1 MADGMLSLSWNNHRA
16 TFCHIL
22 STLRE
27 KERYTDVTVAC
38 EGKFYQV
45 HKLVLSTCSE
55 YFEKIFENTPCKHPV
70 IVLKDV
76 QTDELEALLSYMYEG
91 AVSVAQNDLA
101 RLIKAAEVLRVKG
114 LAVPDEPPIS
124 ESSNKRLTQSR
135 NATDDRSSPHPKRR
149 RREES
154 NAYMQGAQTSTTPP
168 ASPRASPFHNESETQ
183 HSTSRTQ
190 SDSQWMEQRSS
201 EREEQSTDH
210 PLDDRLG
217 DHTATSRSSPTPPQ
231 VEVMVD
237 ESLVKEEMV
246 DHVDNSQDDVVDS
259 GMDYGSMGSD
269 SRLDGSGGGEED
281 PSSQML
287 PNKFEH
293 KVNPSQGQ
301 AQPLPEAVV
310 EALAG
315 PSGMQGWLSE
325 MPAGFSG
332 LEGYGGDGSQDVH
345 PSSQGA
351 PVTQSQAHQLVRLEN
366 DGHRTGEI
374 DVSGAPQVERET
386 NSEWSDERRTTGAWQ
401 GLTSKVELENNCQT
415 SERGRISREWEGLAP
430 ANKMD
435 RETNSQWTDGRR
447 TTGEWQGLTSFN
459 KLHQCTHCSFNT
471 ADIHSLKRHNLKH
484 TGEKPFS
491 CPFCSYKSA
500 RKDLLKEHIH
510 THTGERPHACP
521 YCPYSASQKNI
532 LRAHIR
538 RHTGEKPYACP
549 LCSYRAIQKSTLK
562 AHLMT
567 HKTNDLT
574 A

>member
-1 MADGMLSLSWNNHRA
+1 MWMRWAACGSPARPPQHTRRPGQQHTPPPHNYYLYFRFFFICYIKMADGMLSLSWNNHRA

-351 PVTQSQAHQLVRLEN
+351 PVTQSQAHQLVGLQAL
-366 DGHRTGEI
+366 GQRTGGSDAARPSQVLLQTVGQRIGER
-374 DVSGAPQVERET
+374 DASRTSQPPAAPKILQCSQCSYTTT
-386 NSEWSDERRTTGAWQ
+386 N
-401 GLTSKVELENNCQT
+401 TSHLK
-415 SERGRISREWEGLAP
+415 
-430 ANKMD
+430 
-435 RETNSQWTDGRR
+435 
-447 TTGEWQGLTSFN
+447 
-459 KLHQCTHCSFNT
+459 THYY
-471 ADIHSLKRHNLKH
+471 RH

-491 CPFCSYKSA
+491 CPYCSYS
-500 RKDLLKEHIH
+500 
-510 THTGERPHACP
+510 CN
-521 YCPYSASQKNI
+521 QKTN

-538 RHTGEKPYACP
+538 RHTGEKPYVCNFCA
-549 LCSYRAIQKSTLK
+549 YRTGQKSNLNS
-562 AHLMT
+562 HLHT
-567 HKTNDLT
+567 HRINDH
-574 A
+574 AK

>member
-351 PVTQSQAHQLVRLEN
+351 PVTQSQAHQLV
-366 DGHRTGEI
+366 
-374 DVSGAPQVERET
+374 ERET
-386 NSEWSDERRTTGAWQ
+386 NSLWTG
-401 GLTSKVELENNCQT
+401 
-415 SERGRISREWEGLAP
+415 
-430 ANKMD
+430 
-435 RETNSQWTDGRR
+435 GRR
-447 TTGEWQGLTSFN
+447 TAREWQGLTSS
-459 KLHQCTHCSFNT
+459 KVHQCLFCPYNT
-471 ADIHSLKRHNLKH
+471 TNSSNFKRHTFKH
-484 TGEKPFS
+484 TEERLFS
-491 CPFCSYKSA
+491 CTFCSYKTT
-500 RKDLLKEHIH
+500 RKDQLKDHINI
-510 THTGERPHACP
+510 HTGERPFSCP
-521 YCPYSASQKNI
+521 YCQYRATQKSSLNV
-532 LRAHIR
+532 HVR
-538 RHTGEKPYACP
+538 RHTGQKPYTCVYCHYQA
-549 LCSYRAIQKSTLK
+549 AHKSSLNI
-562 AHLMT
+562 HMMT
-567 HKTNDLT
+567 HKAKDHVG
-574 A
+574 

>member
-351 PVTQSQAHQLVRLEN
+351 PVTQSQAHQLV
-366 DGHRTGEI
+366 
-374 DVSGAPQVERET
+374 ERET
-386 NSEWSDERRTTGAWQ
+386 KYQWS
-401 GLTSKVELENNCQT
+401 
-415 SERGRISREWEGLAP
+415 
-430 ANKMD
+430 
-435 RETNSQWTDGRR
+435 DGRR
-447 TTGEWQGLTSFN
+447 TAGEGQGHTSTN
-459 KLHQCTHCSFNT
+459 KWHQCPHCDYST
-471 ADIHSLKRHNLKH
+471 PDSYKLKRHILKH

-491 CPFCSYKSA
+491 CSYCSYSTT
-500 RKDLLKEHIH
+500 RKEFLKEHIN
-510 THTGERPHACP
+510 T
-521 YCPYSASQKNI
+521 
-532 LRAHIR
+532 
-538 RHTGEKPYACP
+538 HTGEKPFSCAYCP
-549 LCSYRAIQKSTLK
+549 YSSSHKNILRRHVRRHTKEKTYSCTFCSFKTIDETDLSN
-562 AHLMT
+562 HLLIHMI
-567 HKTNDLT
+567 KE
-574 A
+574 

>member
-1 MADGMLSLSWNNHRA
+1 MAEGMLSLSWNNHRA

-38 EGKFYQV
+38 DGKFYQV

-101 RLIKAAEVLRVKG
+101 RLIKAAEVLRIKG
-114 LAVPDEPPIS
+114 LAVPDEPPLS
-124 ESSNKRLTQSR
+124 ESCSKRVTQSR
-135 NATDDRSSPHPKRR
+135 NASDDRSSPHPKRR

-154 NAYMQGAQTSTTPP
+154 NTSLQGAQTSTSPP
-168 ASPRASPFHNESETQ
+168 ASPRVSSFESEGETH

-190 SDSQWMEQRSS
+190 SDSRWMDQRSS
-201 EREEQSTDH
+201 EREDQSTDH

-237 ESLVKEEMV
+237 ETLVKEEMV
-246 DHVDNSQDDVVDS
+246 DHVDNSQDDIVDS

-287 PNKFEH
+287 PNKFEP
-293 KVNPSQGQ
+293 KINPSQGQ
-301 AQPLPEAVV
+301 AQQLPDAVV

-315 PSGMQGWLSE
+315 PSGMQGWLSGCE
-325 MPAGFSG
+325 MPTGFSG
-332 LEGYGGDGSQDVH
+332 LEGYSGGDGSQDVH
-345 PSSQGA
+345 PPPQGQ
-351 PVTQSQAHQLVRLEN
+351 PVSQSQAHQLVE
-366 DGHRTGEI
+366 
-374 DVSGAPQVERET
+374 
-386 NSEWSDERRTTGAWQ
+386 
-401 GLTSKVELENNCQT
+401 
-415 SERGRISREWEGLAP
+415 
-430 ANKMD
+430 

-447 TTGEWQGLTSFN
+447 TTGEWQGFTSAG
-459 KLHQCTHCSFNT
+459 KVHQCPHCAYNTTDSFK
-471 ADIHSLKRHNLKH
+471 LRRHTLKH
-484 TGEKPFS
+484 TGERPFT
-491 CPFCSYKSA
+491 CTYCSYGTT
-500 RKDLLKEHIH
+500 RKELLKEHINL
-510 THTGERPHACP
+510 HTGAKP
-521 YCPYSASQKNI
+521 YTCSFCPYSASQRSSLNVH
-532 LRAHIR
+532 LR
-538 RHTGEKPYACP
+538 RHTGDKPYLCTHCP
-549 LCSYRAIQKSTLK
+549 YQAAHKVSLK
-562 AHLMT
+562 NHMLVHMT
-567 HKTNDLT
+567 KDRRI
-574 A
+574 

>member
-351 PVTQSQAHQLVRLEN
+351 PVTQSQAHQLV
-366 DGHRTGEI
+366 
-374 DVSGAPQVERET
+374 
-386 NSEWSDERRTTGAWQ
+386 
-401 GLTSKVELENNCQT
+401 
-415 SERGRISREWEGLAP
+415 
-430 ANKMD
+430 D
-435 RETNSQWTDGRR
+435 RETNSLWPDGRS
-447 TTGEWQGLTSFN
+447 TTQEWQGLS
-459 KLHQCTHCSFNT
+459 CTIN
-471 ADIHSLKRHNLKH
+471 NLRTNACKQF
-484 TGEKPFS
+484 GEKPYL
-491 CPFCSYKSA
+491 CPFCSYRTT
-500 RKDLLKEHIH
+500 RKALLEEHIN
-510 THTGERPHACP
+510 THTGDRPFSCP
-521 YCPYSASQKNI
+521 YCEYSSSHKSI
-532 LRAHIR
+532 LKAHVR
-538 RHTGEKPYACP
+538 RHTGEKPYACTFCP
-549 LCSYRAIQKSTLK
+549 YRATQKSTLNS
-562 AHLMT
+562 HMLT
-567 HKTNDLT
+567 HKGKD
-574 A
+574 AA

>member
-351 PVTQSQAHQLVRLEN
+351 PVTQSQAHQLVMQE
-366 DGHRTGEI
+366 TGW
-374 DVSGAPQVERET
+374 ERNAET
-386 NSEWSDERRTTGAWQ
+386 RKNLNACKMHKCPYCDYITNKTTN
-401 GLTSKVELENNCQT
+401 LM
-415 SERGRISREWEGLAP
+415 R
-430 ANKMD
+430 
-435 RETNSQWTDGRR
+435 
-447 TTGEWQGLTSFN
+447 
-459 KLHQCTHCSFNT
+459 H
-471 ADIHSLKRHNLKH
+471 IHTH

-491 CPFCSYKSA
+491 CP
-500 RKDLLKEHIH
+500 
-510 THTGERPHACP
+510 
-521 YCPYSASQKNI
+521 YCPFRASQENNLKT
-532 LRAHIR
+532 HIR
-538 RHTGEKPYACP
+538 THTGEKPYMCFLCP
-549 LCSYRAIQKSTLK
+549 YRSSQKSNLK
-562 AHLMT
+562 SHVLT
-567 HKTNDLT
+567 HKSKSPHEYTK
-574 A
+574 

>member
-351 PVTQSQAHQLVRLEN
+351 PVTQSQAHQLV
-366 DGHRTGEI
+366 
-374 DVSGAPQVERET
+374 ERER
-386 NSEWSDERRTTGAWQ
+386 NCEPCDGRRPTEDWQ
-401 GLTSKVELENNCQT
+401 GLFTTTKVE
-415 SERGRISREWEGLAP
+415 
-430 ANKMD
+430 

-447 TTGEWQGLTSFN
+447 TTGEWQGLTSAS
-459 KLHQCTHCSFNT
+459 KVHQCPHCTYSTTDSFK
-471 ADIHSLKRHNLKH
+471 LRRHTLKH
-484 TGEKPFS
+484 TGERPFS
-491 CPFCSYKSA
+491 CPYCSYGTT
-500 RKDLLKEHIH
+500 RKELLKEHINL
-510 THTGERPHACP
+510 HTGEKP
-521 YCPYSASQKNI
+521 YTCTFCPYSASQRSSLNVH
-532 LRAHIR
+532 LR
-538 RHTGEKPYACP
+538 RHTGDKPYLCTFCP
-549 LCSYRAIQKSTLK
+549 YQAAHKVSLK
-562 AHLMT
+562 NHMLM
-567 HKTNDLT
+567 HKTKDNSI
-574 A
+574 

>member
-1 MADGMLSLSWNNHRA
+1 MAEGMLSLSWNNHRA

-38 EGKFYQV
+38 DGKFYQV

-101 RLIKAAEVLRVKG
+101 RLIKAAEVLRIKG
-114 LAVPDEPPIS
+114 LAVPDEPPLS
-124 ESSNKRLTQSR
+124 ESCSKRVTQSR
-135 NATDDRSSPHPKRR
+135 NASDDRSSPHPKRR

-154 NAYMQGAQTSTTPP
+154 NTSLQGAQTSTSPP
-168 ASPRASPFHNESETQ
+168 ASPRVSSFESEGETH

-190 SDSQWMEQRSS
+190 SDSRWMDQRSS
-201 EREEQSTDH
+201 EREDQSTDH

-237 ESLVKEEMV
+237 ETLVKEEMV
-246 DHVDNSQDDVVDS
+246 DHVDNSQDDIVDS

-287 PNKFEH
+287 PNKFEP
-293 KVNPSQGQ
+293 KINPSQGQ
-301 AQPLPEAVV
+301 AQQLPDAVV

-315 PSGMQGWLSE
+315 PSGMQGWLSGCE
-325 MPAGFSG
+325 MPTGFSG
-332 LEGYGGDGSQDVH
+332 LEGYSGGDGSQDVH
-345 PSSQGA
+345 PPPQGQ
-351 PVTQSQAHQLVRLEN
+351 PVSQSQAHQLV
-366 DGHRTGEI
+366 
-374 DVSGAPQVERET
+374 ERES
-386 NSEWSDERRTTGAWQ
+386 NSQWSDERRTTEDWQ
-401 GLTSKVELENNCQT
+401 GLTSASKV
-415 SERGRISREWEGLAP
+415 
-430 ANKMD
+430 
-435 RETNSQWTDGRR
+435 
-447 TTGEWQGLTSFN
+447 
-459 KLHQCTHCSFNT
+459 HQCPHCAYST
-471 ADIHSLKRHNLKH
+471 IYVHTLRRHILKH

-491 CPFCSYKSA
+491 CPHCSYSTTRNA
-500 RKDLLKEHIH
+500 LLKEHIN
-510 THTGERPHACP
+510 THTGNRPFSCP
-521 YCPYSASQKNI
+521 FCTYSSSHKNI
-532 LRAHIR
+532 LKRHIR
-538 RHTGEKPYACP
+538 THTGEKPYVCTMCP
-549 LCSYRAIQKSTLK
+549 FRAS
-562 AHLMT
+562 
-567 HKTNDLT
+567 HKTNLNSHLLT
-574 A
+574 HITKDHSL

>member
-1 MADGMLSLSWNNHRA
+1 MAEGMLSLSWNNHRA

-38 EGKFYQV
+38 DGKFYQV

-101 RLIKAAEVLRVKG
+101 RLIKAAEVLRIKG
-114 LAVPDEPPIS
+114 LAVPDEPPLS
-124 ESSNKRLTQSR
+124 ESCSKRVTQSR
-135 NATDDRSSPHPKRR
+135 NASDDRSSPHPKRR

-154 NAYMQGAQTSTTPP
+154 NTSLQGAQTSTSPP
-168 ASPRASPFHNESETQ
+168 ASPRVSSFESEGETH

-190 SDSQWMEQRSS
+190 SDSRWMDQRSS
-201 EREEQSTDH
+201 EREDQSTDH

-237 ESLVKEEMV
+237 ETLVKEEMV
-246 DHVDNSQDDVVDS
+246 DHVDNSQDDIVDS

-287 PNKFEH
+287 PNKFEP
-293 KVNPSQGQ
+293 KINPSQGQ
-301 AQPLPEAVV
+301 AQQLPDAVV

-315 PSGMQGWLSE
+315 PSGMQGWLSGCE
-325 MPAGFSG
+325 MPTGFSG
-332 LEGYGGDGSQDVH
+332 LEGYSGGDGSQDVH
-345 PSSQGA
+345 PPPQGQ
-351 PVTQSQAHQLVRLEN
+351 PVSQSQAHQLVRLEN
-366 DGHRTGEI
+366 DGHRTGET
-374 DVSGAPQVERET
+374 DVSGTYQVLPLSKIRRCALCAYTTT
-386 NSEWSDERRTTGAWQ
+386 NSS
-401 GLTSKVELENNCQT
+401 
-415 SERGRISREWEGLAP
+415 
-430 ANKMD
+430 
-435 RETNSQWTDGRR
+435 
-447 TTGEWQGLTSFN
+447 
-459 KLHQCTHCSFNT
+459 H
-471 ADIHSLKRHNLKH
+471 LKSHYSTH

-491 CPFCSYKSA
+491 CPYCSYSA
-500 RKDLLKEHIH
+500 SRKALLKEHIN
-510 THTGERPHACP
+510 THTGERPFSCP
-521 YCPYSASQKNI
+521 YCSYRSSHKSI

-538 RHTGEKPYACP
+538 RHTGEKPYACAICP
-549 LCSYRAIQKSTLK
+549 YRAAQKSNLNT
-562 AHLMT
+562 HMMT
-567 HKTNDLT
+567 HRAKDYNL
-574 A
+574 

>member
-1 MADGMLSLSWNNHRA
+1 MWMRWAACGSPARPPQHTRRPGQQHTPPPHNYYLYFRFFFICYIKMADGMLSLSWNNHRA

-351 PVTQSQAHQLVRLEN
+351 PVTQSQAHQLM
-366 DGHRTGEI
+366 
-374 DVSGAPQVERET
+374 ERET
-386 NSEWSDERRTTGAWQ
+386 NSHWPDERRT
-401 GLTSKVELENNCQT
+401 
-415 SERGRISREWEGLAP
+415 R
-430 ANKMD
+430 
-435 RETNSQWTDGRR
+435 
-447 TTGEWQGLTSFN
+447 GEWQGL
-459 KLHQCTHCSFNT
+459 KVHQCPNCAYNT
-471 ADIHSLKRHNLKH
+471 TDSNKLKRHTLKHTGEKPYSCPYCSYGTTRKELLKEHINIH

-491 CPFCSYKSA
+491 CPFCSYTASH
-500 RKDLLKEHIH
+500 RNYLKD
-510 THTGERPHACP
+510 
-521 YCPYSASQKNI
+521 
-532 LRAHIR
+532 HIR
-538 RHTGEKPYACP
+538 RHTGEKPFLCP
-549 LCSYRAIQKSTLK
+549 YCPYHASRKSNLN
-562 AHLMT
+562 AHLVV
-567 HKTNDLT
+567 HKSESHPM
-574 A
+574 

>member
-351 PVTQSQAHQLVRLEN
+351 PVTQSQAHQLVLLQTVGQRIGER
-366 DGHRTGEI
+366 DASRT
-374 DVSGAPQVERET
+374 SQPPAAPKILQCSQCSYTTT
-386 NSEWSDERRTTGAWQ
+386 N
-401 GLTSKVELENNCQT
+401 TSHLK
-415 SERGRISREWEGLAP
+415 
-430 ANKMD
+430 
-435 RETNSQWTDGRR
+435 
-447 TTGEWQGLTSFN
+447 
-459 KLHQCTHCSFNT
+459 THYY
-471 ADIHSLKRHNLKH
+471 RH

-491 CPFCSYKSA
+491 CPYCSYS
-500 RKDLLKEHIH
+500 
-510 THTGERPHACP
+510 CN
-521 YCPYSASQKNI
+521 QKTN

-538 RHTGEKPYACP
+538 RHTGEKPYVCNFCA
-549 LCSYRAIQKSTLK
+549 YRTGQKSNLNS
-562 AHLMT
+562 HLHT
-567 HKTNDLT
+567 HRINDH
-574 A
+574 AK

>member
-1 MADGMLSLSWNNHRA
+1 MWMRWAACGSPARPPQHTRRPGQQHTPPPHNYYLYFRFFFICYIKMADGMLSLSWNNHRA

-351 PVTQSQAHQLVRLEN
+351 PVTQSQAHQL
-366 DGHRTGEI
+366 
-374 DVSGAPQVERET
+374 
-386 NSEWSDERRTTGAWQ
+386 
-401 GLTSKVELENNCQT
+401 
-415 SERGRISREWEGLAP
+415 
-430 ANKMD
+430 MD